1 MIRLHQFPPVF
12 GRNVSPFTLKLET
25 WLRLA
30 RLPYEVV
37 PTRNPGRGP
46 KGKLPFI
53 EDDDGTVLGDS
64 NLIIEH
70 LMRTRGPPRR
80 WPRAAPACAGAR
92 AATADRGS
100 PLLHRRMEPLGGPRG
115 LAGLRARVVRVA
127 AATAPP
133 DRRGFRPPAGARE
146 PARPGL
152 GRHSQTEL
160 YAMGRADLEAI
171 SLALHERPFF
181 FGERPTTI
189 DAIAYGCL
197 DSLLNVPV
205 ETELKRIAR
214 VFPTLP
220 LTARMTAHLDAI

>member
-12 GRNVSPFTLKLET
+12 GRNVSPVHSQ
-25 WLRLA
+25 A
-30 RLPYEVV
+30 RDVAPA
-37 PTRNPGRGP
+37 PGCPMRSFHRSPGRGP

-53 EDDDGTVLGDS
+53 EDDDGTVLGNS
-64 NLIIEH
+64 LIIEH

-115 LAGLRARVVRVA
+115 LAGLRARACSGRC
-127 AATAPP
+127 
-133 DRRGFRPPAGARE
+133 RNRSAGSSRLSSAGSAR
-146 PARPGL
+146 ASLRAQGL

-160 YAMGRADLEAI
+160 YAMGRADLEGDLPGFA
-171 SLALHERPFF
+171 SDPSSSASVRPPSMRSPTAASTVCSTCRS
-181 FGERPTTI
+181 RPSSS
-189 DAIAYGCL
+189 G
-197 DSLLNVPV
+197 S
-205 ETELKRIAR
+205 RR

-220 LTARMTAHLDAI
+220 LTARA